1 MSSSAAG
8 ESAPASQSAAPKSPA
23 STGRAK
29 PKYPGVRVTCNG
41 NQLVTQHVET
51 RITEGGVF
59 YPITPSTEG
68 GEIYQQSYA
77 QGELNVWG
85 QQKVAVET
93 EGEHAAQGGATAFA
107 VTGRRT
113 VNFTSGQ
120 GLAYAMEQYYHA
132 PGKLST
138 MVLEVGARALTKHAL
153 NVHCGHDDFYGVLD
167 TGWTMLV
174 AKDAQQAADQAVILR
189 RVNELSLNPGMNI
202 QDGMLTTHSERM
214 YLAPEAEFLREYLGA
229 VDDVI
234 DCPTPAQRELFGPR
248 RRRVPAMMD
257 LRNPILLGPVQNQE
271 HHMNGVVARRNN
283 FNEAILPMLVE
294 AYAEFGRLTGRH
306 YGLIEQYRTEDADTV
321 FVSLGCAADN
331 IEAACD
337 YLREQRNAKVGSIH
351 VNVIRPFP
359 EAAVVEA
366 LRGKKRV
373 IVLER
378 TDEGMAGDNPLA
390 RDIRVALG
398 KANEAARFASDG
410 HPHNGNGSG
419 AATREIPTLAPEET
433 PRLFRGAYGIGSRDF
448 RPEHTLGAYE
458 FATGQTPRQDGRT
471 ATEGETYFVLGVDH
485 PYAVISRDTPSLLP
499 EGAIA
504 VRFHSIGGW
513 GMITTGKNLGELV
526 GEFGRFIS
534 ERDATY
540 DADGFLVEKLY
551 VMANP
556 KYGSEKKGAPT
567 NYYLTVAPSPIKVNC
582 ELNHVDVV
590 LCCDPKAFTHTN
602 PLEGL
607 KKGGC
612 LVWESSETPATAW
625 ERIPSK
631 YRQWIRD
638 NAIRVF
644 ILPGFDIARKATNQT
659 ELQLRMQGNSF
670 LGAFFRVSP
679 FLEHYRISEE
689 KFHESVRKQYVKKFG
704 RFGDAVVASNMTVM
718 TEGFSRVAEIAYGA
732 PGDADR
738 SSMRNPLQKPIG
750 SHAIIPTAGCAA
762 SGCDPIARPPDQ
774 PARAPFQ
781 TLAKF
786 DAEYRNGLGYH
797 QPASALA
804 SLGVMGAGTGATQSK
819 YVARRETPVY
829 IAENCTQCMECIT
842 ACPDTAL
849 PNLAQEVGVV
859 LRTAINNYVSD
870 VADRRAFGEQ
880 LGALEQR
887 ARARMN
893 EAVKTKARLPFKDI
907 VREEVAAL
915 ASVSPPGRAELTAII
930 DKLPLAYSN
939 VPAIFR
945 SLEAKTP
952 GSGGLFSIFVSDLC
966 KGCGECVQ
974 VCGDHDA
981 LRMTRETEE
990 LNATL
995 TTAQVFSRLL
1005 PDTPQ
1010 KFLGLYND
1018 ADAAASREAALRNH
1032 LMVRRNYEALVSG
1045 DGACAG
1051 CGEKSILRACASV
1064 TEAFMRPMYHRKAA
1078 RLRAKAEQLEKE
1090 GAVRLEA
1097 LQQRDPKAFEL
1108 YRKTFTHAIL
1118 GLGGENDA
1126 DTARRIADHEARHGA
1141 ITVEQIVAGLVAVLR
1156 QDAFNHQ
1163 DLQSVDGRR
1172 ANGMSV
1178 MMMGASTGCNTV
1190 YGSTPP
1196 SNPHPYPWMNSLF
1209 QDGATIS
1216 WLMAESAILLH
1227 ARRSVVPERLVDAL
1241 FAQEPA
1247 ANDTSSAHRTGFSES
1262 DYFTLTHLDDA
1273 LMTEQ
1278 EIRELPKIWV
1288 IGGDGALGDIGFQ
1301 NVSKVVLQNRPNVK
1315 MLMLDTQ
1322 VYSNTGGQNS
1332 DSSTMLGGYD
1342 MNQFGVASQGKLI
1355 EKKNVAEAFTSGHG
1369 SPFVAQVSMANAA
1382 KLYKA
1387 ILDGLEYRGTA
1398 FFQCYTTCQPEH
1410 GVGDNM
1416 SADQAKMVRDARGM
1430 PEFVF
1435 NPRRGETSAE
1445 AFDLKGNP
1453 TPERDWWRTKYA
1465 STGGEYNF
1473 TVAHWAVT
1481 EGRFRKH
1488 VKAIPDEDAAKLV
1501 PFDDMLLL
1509 ITQDDVIH
1517 RRVFDPHHR
1526 SHVPNFGCYIQ
1537 AEVHGKMKTFAV
1549 SRQMVLFA
1557 VERRK
1562 AWRMLQSKAGVANR
1576 DYLAQK
1582 AFLAKVDKG
1591 EISLADAK
1599 SRGRELVAAETPKT

>member
-1 MSSSAAG
+1 MSTSAAG
-8 ESAPASQSAAPKSPA
+8 ESVPASNFVVPKPVAPPNAQPAARK
-23 STGRAK
+23 K
-29 PKYPGVRVTCNG
+29 PKYPGIRVTCNG
-41 NQLVTQHVET
+41 NFLVTQYVET

-68 GEIYQQSYA
+68 GEIYQQSFA
-77 QGELNVWG
+77 SGELNVWG

-93 EGEHAAQGGATAFA
+93 EGEHAAQGGATSYA
-107 VTGRRT
+107 VQGRRT

-120 GLAYAMEQYYHA
+120 GIVYAMEQYYHA

-138 MVLEVGARALTKHAL
+138 MVLQIGARALTKHAL
-153 NVHCGHDDFYGVLD
+153 NVHCGHDDFYAALD
-167 TGWTMLV
+167 TGWTMMM
-174 AKDAQQAADQAVILR
+174 AKDAQQAADQGIIMR
-189 RVNELSLNPGMNI
+189 KVNELSLNPGMNI

-214 YLAPEAEFLREYLGA
+214 YLAPESEFLREFLGA
-229 VDDVI
+229 PDDMI
-234 DCPTPAQRELFGPR
+234 PCPTPAQRELFGPT
-248 RRRVPAMMD
+248 RRRVPRMMD
-257 LRNPILLGPVQNQE
+257 LKNPILLGPVQNQE

-283 FNEAILPMLVE
+283 FNEPILGMIKE
-294 AYAEFGRLTGRH
+294 AMAEFGQLTGRH
-306 YGLIEQYRTEDADTV
+306 YSLIQEYKTADADTV

-331 IEAACD
+331 VEAACD

-359 EAAVVEA
+359 EAAIIEA
-366 LRGKKRV
+366 LRGKKNV
-373 IVLER
+373 IIIER
-378 TDEGMAGDNPLA
+378 TDEGLAGDNPLA

-398 KANEAARFASDG
+398 KANEKARFEAGAKTLGARTPSSA
-410 HPHNGNGSG
+410 GN
-419 AATREIPTLAPEET
+419 EIPALSSAET

-448 RPEHTLGAYE
+448 RPEHSLGAYE
-458 FATGQTPRQDGRT
+458 FATGQAHRKEGRSAADG
-471 ATEGETYFVLGVDH
+471 ESFFVLGVDH
-485 PYAVISRDTPSLLP
+485 PYAVISKDTPSLLP

-513 GMITTGKNLGELV
+513 GMITTGKNLGSII
-526 GEFGRFIS
+526 GDFGQFIS
-534 ERDATY
+534 EQSPSY
-540 DADGFLVEKLY
+540 DADGFLVDKLF

-567 NYYLTVAPSPIKVNC
+567 NYYLTVAPSQIKVNC

-607 KKGGC
+607 KKGGA
-612 LVWESSETPATAW
+612 LVWESSESPEAAWQRVPA
-625 ERIPSK
+625 K
-631 YRQWIRD
+631 YRQWIIE
-638 NAIRVF
+638 NNIRIY
-644 ILPGFDIARKATNQT
+644 ILPGFDIAKRATNQT

-679 FLEHYRISEE
+679 FLKTFGISEE
-689 KFHESVRKQYVKKFG
+689 QFQSVVHKQYVKKFG
-704 RFGDAVVASNMTVM
+704 RFGDAVVQSNMTVM
-718 TEGFSRVAEIAYGA
+718 NEGWARVQEIKIGR
-732 PGDADR
+732 GDDPDR
-738 SSMRNPLQKPIG
+738 SSMRNPLLKPQG
-750 SHAIIPTAGCAA
+750 DHHFEPTAGCSS
-762 SGCDPIARPPDQ
+762 SGCGTIPMPDAQ

-781 TLAKF
+781 TLSKF
-786 DAEYRNGLGYH
+786 DSEFRAGLGYH
-797 QPASALA
+797 QPAGAFA
-804 SLGVMGAGTGATQSK
+804 SVGVMGAGSGATQSK

-849 PNLAQEVGVV
+849 PNMAQDVATV
-859 LRTAINNYVSD
+859 LKTAVNNYVTD
-870 VADRRAFGEQ
+870 LADRRAFGEEVA
-880 LGALEQR
+880 GLEQR
-887 ARARMN
+887 ARAKMN
-893 EAVKTKARLPFKDI
+893 ESVKAKTNVPFKDI
-907 VREEVAAL
+907 VGAEVNAL
-915 ASVSPPGRAELTAII
+915 TTVSEKGRAEFVNII
-930 DKLPLAYSN
+930 GKLPLAYSN

-945 SLEAKTP
+945 SIEAKTP
-952 GSGGLFSIFVSDLC
+952 GGGGLFSIFVSDLC

-981 LRMTRETEE
+981 LRMTRETED
-990 LNATL
+990 LNAEL

-1018 ADAAASREAALRNH
+1018 ADAASSREAALRNH

-1051 CGEKSILRACASV
+1051 CGEKSILRSAASV
-1064 TEAFMRPMYHRKAA
+1064 TEAYMRPIYHKKAD
-1078 RLRAKAEQLEKE
+1078 RLRAKAARIKNEGAAKLTALKGRSEKE
-1090 GAVRLEA
+1090 YA
-1097 LQQRDPKAFEL
+1097 LLKR
-1108 YRKTFTHAIL
+1108 TFAHVVV

-1126 DTARRIADHEARHGA
+1126 DTAKRIADYEAKHGA
-1141 ITVEQIVAGLVAVLR
+1141 ITDDQLLGGLVAVLE
-1156 QDAFNHQ
+1156 QDAFNHK
-1163 DLQSVDGRR
+1163 DLQAIDGRR

-1216 WLMAESAILLH
+1216 WLMAESIIVDH
-1227 ARRSVVPERLVDAL
+1227 ARRSVAPERIADAL
-1241 FAQEPA
+1241 L
-1247 ANDTSSAHRTGFSES
+1247 DRTENVATEAE
-1262 DYFTLTHLDDA
+1262 YFTLTRLDDA

-1278 EIRELPKIWV
+1278 EIRELPKVWV

-1342 MNQFGVASQGKLI
+1342 MNQFGAASQGKLI
-1355 EKKNVAEAFTSGHG
+1355 EKKNVSEAFTSGHG
-1369 SPFVAQVSMANAA
+1369 SPFVAQVSMANSA

-1387 ILDGLEYRGTA
+1387 MLDGLEYRGTA
-1398 FFQCYTTCQPEH
+1398 FFQAYTTCQPEH
-1410 GVGDNM
+1410 GVADNM

-1435 NPRRGETSAE
+1435 NPRKGETAQE

-1453 TPERDWWRTKYA
+1453 SIDRDWWRTKYA
-1465 STGGEYNF
+1465 TTGEEYNF
-1473 TVAHWAVT
+1473 GVGHWAIT
-1481 EGRFRKH
+1481 EARFRKH
-1488 VKAIPDEDAAKLV
+1488 VKQIQEKEAAKLTLLDDQL
-1501 PFDDMLLL
+1501 PF

-1517 RRVFDPHHR
+1517 RRVFEPMHR
-1526 SHVPNFGCYIQ
+1526 SFVKNFGCYIK
-1537 AEVHGKMKTFAV
+1537 AEEQGKMSFYAV
-1549 SRQMVLFA
+1549 TRQMVLFA

-1562 AWRMLQSKAGVANR
+1562 AWRMLQSKAGIVNK

-1582 AFLAKVDKG
+1582 AVLAKVDKG
-1591 EISLADAK
+1591 EIPLADAK
-1599 SRGRELVAAETPKT
+1599 AKIRELMTAEVAAVK

>member
-1 MSSSAAG
+1 MSTSAAG
-8 ESAPASQSAAPKSPA
+8 QIDPSSKPAAPPFPA
-23 STGRAK
+23 ATVRGK
-29 PKYPGVRVTCNG
+29 PKYPGIRVTCNG
-41 NQLVTQHVET
+41 NQLVAQYVET
-51 RITEGGVF
+51 RVTEGGVF

-68 GEIYQQSYA
+68 GEIYQGSYA

-85 QQKVAVET
+85 EQKVAIEA
-93 EGEHAAQGGATAFA
+93 EGEHAAQGGATAYA

-120 GLAYAMEQYYHA
+120 GIVYAMEQYYHA
-132 PGKLST
+132 PGKFST

-153 NVHCGHDDFYGVLD
+153 NVHCGHDDFYAALD
-167 TGWTMLV
+167 TGWTMLM
-174 AKDAQQAADQAVILR
+174 AKDAQQAADQAIILR
-189 RVNELSLNPGMNI
+189 RANELSLNPGMNI

-214 YLAPEAEFLREYLGA
+214 YLAPEADFLREYLGA
-229 VDDVI
+229 AGDI
-234 DCPTPAQRELFGPR
+234 IECPTPAQRELFGPT
-248 RRRVPAMMD
+248 RRRVPQMMD
-257 LRNPILLGPVQNQE
+257 LKNPILLGPVQNQE

-283 FNEAILPMLVE
+283 FNEHILPILQQC
-294 AYAEFGRLTGRH
+294 YAEFGRLTGRH
-306 YGLIEQYRTEDADTV
+306 YGVISEYRTGDADTV
-321 FVSLGCAADN
+321 FVSLGCAAEN
-331 IEAACD
+331 IDAACD
-337 YLREQRNAKVGSIH
+337 YLREQRAARVGSIH
-351 VNVIRPFP
+351 INVLRPFP
-359 EAAVVEA
+359 EAAVIEA
-366 LRGKKRV
+366 LRGKKNV

-398 KANEAARFASDG
+398 KAGENWRFEGRDGRPARPGSDA
-410 HPHNGNGSG
+410 NGNGTADHDDDGRASRTSLP
-419 AATREIPTLAPEET
+419 ALAPEET

-458 FATGQTPRQDGRT
+458 FAVGQTARKDGRT
-471 ATEGETYFVLGVDH
+471 AADGETYVVLGVDH

-513 GMITTGKNLGELV
+513 GMITTGKNLGSII
-526 GEFGRFIS
+526 GDFGRFIS
-534 ERDATY
+534 EQSPAY
-540 DADGFLVEKLY
+540 DEDGFLIDKLY

-607 KKGGC
+607 KKGGS
-612 LVWESSETPATAW
+612 LVWESSESPELAWQRVPA
-625 ERIPSK
+625 K
-631 YRQWIRD
+631 YRAWIKE
-638 NAIRVF
+638 NNIRIF
-644 ILPGFDIARKATNQT
+644 ILPGFDIARQATNQT

-679 FLEHYRISEE
+679 FLQTFNISEE
-689 KFHESVRKQYVKKFG
+689 QFRSVVYNQYVKKFG

-718 TEGFSRVAEIAYGA
+718 TEGFSRVVEINYG
-732 PGDADR
+732 PTDDADR
-738 SSMRNPLQKPIG
+738 SSMRNPLLAPLGEHRIL
-750 SHAIIPTAGCAA
+750 PTAGCGAA
-762 SGCDPIARPPDQ
+762 GCGSIPMPAQ
-774 PARAPFQ
+774 QGARAPFQ
-781 TLAKF
+781 TLGKF
-786 DAEYRNGLGYH
+786 DTEYRNGLGYH

-829 IAENCTQCMECIT
+829 IPENCTQCMECIT

-849 PNLAQEVGVV
+849 PNTAQEVSVV
-859 LRTAINNYVSD
+859 LKTAINNYVSD
-870 VADRRAFGEQ
+870 VTDRRAFGAE
-880 LGALEQR
+880 LAGLEQR

-893 EAVKTKARLPFKDI
+893 EAVKARTKRAFKDI
-907 VREEVAAL
+907 IRDEVSAL
-915 ASVSPPGRAELTAII
+915 PTVSAQGKTELTGII
-930 DKLPLAYSN
+930 DKLPLAYGN

-945 SLEAKTP
+945 SLEARQP

-990 LNATL
+990 LNAEL

-1018 ADAAASREAALRNH
+1018 ADAASSREAALRNH

-1064 TEAFMRPMYHRKAA
+1064 TEAYMRPVYHRKAD
-1078 RLRAKAEQLEKE
+1078 RLRAKADRLEKE
-1090 GAVRLEA
+1090 GVVRLEA
-1097 LQQRDPKAFEL
+1097 VRQRNPQEYEL
-1108 YRKTFTHAIL
+1108 FRRTFAHMVM
-1118 GLGGENDA
+1118 GLGGENDE
-1126 DTARRIADHEARHGA
+1126 DTAKRIAAHEAKHGP
-1141 ITVEQIVAGLVAVLR
+1141 ISDEQIVGGLVAVIR
-1156 QDAFNHQ
+1156 QDAFNHK
-1163 DLQSVDGRR
+1163 DLQAIDGRR
-1172 ANGMSV
+1172 ADGMSV

-1216 WLMAESAILLH
+1216 WLMAESVILHH
-1227 ARRSVVPERLVDAL
+1227 ARRSVVPERLADAL
-1241 FAQEPA
+1241 LDRLEGVAS
-1247 ANDTSSAHRTGFSES
+1247 DT
-1262 DYFTLTHLDDA
+1262 DYFTLTHLDDT
-1273 LMTEQ
+1273 LMTDQ
-1278 EIRELPKIWV
+1278 EVRELPKIWV

-1301 NVSKVVLQNRPNVK
+1301 NVSKVILQNRPNVK

-1387 ILDGLEYRGTA
+1387 LLDGLEYRGTA
-1398 FFQCYTTCQPEH
+1398 FFQSYTTCQPEH
-1410 GVGDNM
+1410 AVADNM
-1416 SADQAKMVRDARGM
+1416 SADQAKLVRDARGM
-1430 PEFVF
+1430 PEFVY
-1435 NPRRGETSAE
+1435 NPRNGETSQE

-1453 TPERDWWRTKYA
+1453 TLDRDWWRTKFA
-1465 STGGEYNF
+1465 GTGEEYTF
-1473 TVAHWAVT
+1473 TVGHWAIT

-1488 VKAIPDEDAAKLV
+1488 VKAISEADASRLTLL
-1501 PFDDMLLL
+1501 DDMLLF

-1517 RRVFDPHHR
+1517 RRVFDPGHR
-1526 SHVPNFGCYIQ
+1526 SYVPNFGCYIK
-1537 AEVHGKMKTFAV
+1537 AEQQGKVKYFAV

-1562 AWRMLQSKAGVANR
+1562 AWRMLQSKAGIVNK
-1576 DYLAQK
+1576 DYVTQR
-1582 AFLAKVDKG
+1582 AFLARLDKG
-1591 EISLADAK
+1591 EIPLADAK
-1599 SRGRELVAAETPKT
+1599 ARPREFAV